1 MNTNIIMY
9 KIKELFPDFNDPLE
23 YQEIG
28 DGNIN
33 FVYRVSEASGKSVI
47 VKLAADHIRSNVNRK
62 LSPDRNRIE
71 YEALKKQQ
79 ELAPSMVPKVY
90 YLDKDLG
97 FLVMEDLKDYDILWS
112 QLSQMV
118 EYPFLARQIS
128 EFLYATLVKTT
139 DICLDSKEKKQLV
152 VSLANHE
159 MCEITERV
167 VFREPIFNLQNLNS
181 CHPENGDLVKNNVYH
196 NSDLIYRVAKLKD
209 RYKNYAQS
217 MLHGDLHSGSI
228 FVNEKEIKVFDTEF
242 SFYGPMGY
250 DIGTILAN
258 LILNYV
264 VVKIIKKEEK
274 KYSVWLR
281 NTICEIITGFIQL
294 YNDNYEKDVIEI
306 TAKNK
311 EFKEYY
317 LKQILEDSYGYMGIE
332 ILRRTIGMAKTPEIK
347 NIFATGNSKDIERV
361 LISFSVD
368 LLCDEGH
375 QDIFQIL
382 NDLDARV
389 EYEKMG

>member
-139 DICLDSKEKKQLV
+139 DICLDSKEKKQLA

-181 CHPENGDLVKNNVYH
+181 CHPENGDLVNFLFLMP
-196 NSDLIYRVAKLKD
+196 D
-209 RYKNYAQS
+209 Q
-217 MLHGDLHSGSI
+217 
-228 FVNEKEIKVFDTEF
+228 
-242 SFYGPMGY
+242 
-250 DIGTILAN
+250 
-258 LILNYV
+258 
-264 VVKIIKKEEK
+264 
-274 KYSVWLR
+274 
-281 NTICEIITGFIQL
+281 QL
-294 YNDNYEKDVIEI
+294 QRE
-306 TAKNK
+306 
-311 EFKEYY
+311 
-317 LKQILEDSYGYMGIE
+317 
-332 ILRRTIGMAKTPEIK
+332 
-347 NIFATGNSKDIERV
+347 
-361 LISFSVD
+361 
-368 LLCDEGH
+368 
-375 QDIFQIL
+375 
-382 NDLDARV
+382 
-389 EYEKMG
+389 